1 MPVRVVGFDGDDTLW
16 HSETRFHVT
25 QGEFHELLE
34 RHVPDAD
41 VDRRL
46 AEMEMKNLGIYGYG
60 VKSFTL
66 SMLETAIELTE
77 GRIPTS
83 DLEVILGWGKGM
95 LMEPTE
101 LLDGVEETL
110 RLLGG
115 RYDLLLITKGDLF
128 DQEGKL
134 ARSGLGDLFLGAS
147 GGSMLT
153 IRRSYLTAI
162 RSDSERTSSSSAE
175 TSSTAVPSSRSWTMR
190 RWMNSIAPMSTPRVG
205 CAARRTFGLLP
216 ISRATITFCWLPPER
231 LRAATSMLGVRTSNS
246 FTSRRAHSRMATSF
260 SRSWFQENLDER
272 SRPRIEF
279 SAMENDRTSPVPRRS
294 SGMKATP
301 ASRSVRAS

>member
-1 MPVRVVGFDGDDTLW
+1 MSVRVVGFDGDDTLW

-25 QGEFHELLE
+25 QGEFRDLLK

-77 GRIPTS
+77 GRIPTR
-83 DLEVILGWGKGM
+83 DLEVILGWGKRM

-134 ARSGLGDLFLGAS
+134 ARSGLGDLFLGVEILS
-147 GGSMLT
+147 EKNTDSYRGVFT
-153 IRRSYLTAI
+153 RRAI
-162 RSDSERTSSSSAE
+162 KPEDFVMVGNSLRSDVVPVVSLGAHAVHIPYEVTWHHEHVPEEELPNEGWQRISSIRE
-175 TSSTAVPSSRSWTMR
+175 
-190 RWMNSIAPMSTPRVG
+190 
-205 CAARRTFGLLP
+205 LP
-216 ISRATITFCWLPPER
+216 AI
-231 LRAATSMLGVRTSNS
+231 
-246 FTSRRAHSRMATSF
+246 
-260 SRSWFQENLDER
+260 LDEL
-272 SRPRIEF
+272 
-279 SAMENDRTSPVPRRS
+279 
-294 SGMKATP
+294 
-301 ASRSVRAS
+301 